1 LEVFF
6 AFSEVFDN
14 VIYEYIQR
22 PMLSCSKLNSEKKF
36 VLVESCDQALEPKIE
51 RDRQY
56 IHGSVMRLVKI

>member
-1 LEVFF
+1 
-6 AFSEVFDN
+6 
-14 VIYEYIQR
+14 
-22 PMLSCSKLNSEKKF
+22 